1 VASSS
6 RKRQARSVEADA
18 DVPKRKKAKVGRSRK
33 RQARS
38 KDEEEKKDVIES
50 DDEPICKKIRVM
62 PVNDRLNAHLTHLNG
77 QKKAETKEF
86 LGMLQ
91 EFRIHGEISAEKVC
105 PIVFL
110 DCCMSFF
117 LLFPP
122 PQSRKQ
128 QWNGLSKW
136 ITDKMNFKHW
146 DPLRPT
152 YAALDKWRTELA
164 SEEVPRVKFQLSG
177 FILFYQLLPQK
188 YRDVVAVW
196 ILCKFQE
203 RQERQPG
210 VDHASWVLERLRLI
224 GIVKDWDGWK
234 DEDERWFVM
243 EEFAVL
249 LALLSIR
256 AEMTYPTIE
265 VCVCVCFFLND
276 CCGVSSW

>member
-1 VASSS
+1 MSDPQETRVVTATSPEAMEVDGEEGKSDKDWDDMEILSQQIRASEDDDMQILSPQARSVASSS

-122 PQSRKQ
+122 PNRANNSGMVYPS
-128 QWNGLSKW
+128 GL
-136 ITDKMNFKHW
+136 
-146 DPLRPT
+146 
-152 YAALDKWRTELA
+152 RT
-164 SEEVPRVKFQLSG
+164 R
-177 FILFYQLLPQK
+177 
-188 YRDVVAVW
+188 
-196 ILCKFQE
+196 
-203 RQERQPG
+203 
-210 VDHASWVLERLRLI
+210 
-224 GIVKDWDGWK
+224 
-234 DEDERWFVM
+234 
-243 EEFAVL
+243 
-249 LALLSIR
+249 
-256 AEMTYPTIE
+256 
-265 VCVCVCFFLND
+265 
-276 CCGVSSW
+276 